1 MARAISDE
9 EIQLKRRARRRLIG
23 AIVLVMAIIVVL
35 PMVLDSEPKSSDQE
49 IKVQI
54 PSTNSGAFTSK
65 VVPAPP
71 KSETKP
77 APKSPETA
85 PAPSAAPAVPGE
97 APAVRNEA
105 APKEAPKSVAVAP
118 AEKPAAVK
126 EAVKEAPAVPSKE
139 APKEAPKEAAKPE
152 AAKPVLKA
160 ETELPKAAPAKP
172 AVKESAKKPKPAAKD
187 SSKAAGKFVVQVI
200 ALADADRAKQMQ
212 GQIAAAGIKS
222 YTEVVKT
229 AKGDVT
235 RVRAGPFA
243 TRQQAEKA
251 REQLKA
257 LGMSGNIAT
266 R

>member
-35 PMVLDSEPKSSDQE
+35 PMVLDSEPKPADQE

-54 PSTNSGAFTSK
+54 PSTESGAFSSK
-65 VVPAPP
+65 VVPVPP
-71 KSETKP
+71 KAEVKP
-77 APKSPETA
+77 APKASDAA
-85 PAPSAAPAVPGE
+85 PAPSTAPD
-97 APAVRNEA
+97 
-105 APKEAPKSVAVAP
+105 APKEAPKEAAKSTPAVP
-118 AEKPAAVK
+118 AEKPAVVK
-126 EAVKEAPAVPSKE
+126 EAAKE

-152 AAKPVLKA
+152 APKPALKA
-160 ETELPKAAPAKP
+160 ETELAKAAPAKP
-172 AVKESAKKPKPAAKD
+172 AAKPATKSAKPAAKESAKTAD
-187 SSKAAGKFVVQVI
+187 GKFVVQVI
-200 ALADADRAKQMQ
+200 ALADADRARQMQ
-212 GQIAAAGIKS
+212 GKIAAAGIKS

-251 REQLKA
+251 HEQLKA

-266 R
+266 K